1 MKRLRPSLVL
11 FFFAMFSA
19 LVAPAMRG
27 DIAVLGVKGPQSGA
41 GFSNLGALSSETV
54 FVAMKNAEV
63 LIELESLKGDVLTAI
78 CTAVF
83 KIETDSDAAKD
94 GQTLLVAFPLTMSTD
109 DVVKITDF
117 ELTIDGVRKKHVR
130 SSNYLL
136 SAEVIDPAALF
147 WGSPPAAL
155 ETLKIDP
162 EFGELFGYR
171 MHNDFPPKG
180 PVLSKAYAWQ
190 QTFPPGAISVIQ
202 IKYRLTLYAQPLA
215 YSKTFLKSQSRD
227 VIPFDLMWAGESDE
241 KAFFLDYILRS
252 GATWMGPIGNE
263 TVILKAA
270 KNSGIIFEAEDV
282 VVVGRHRFEGASE
295 DLRRSALLYRAGM
308 HPWNI
313 VNGEDAVIWSIVNED
328 PQEDILVQ
336 IPVSAVR
343 HPAEQN
349 D

>member
-1 MKRLRPSLVL
+1 MTALRPSLVL
-11 FFFAMFSA
+11 FCVAIFSA
-19 LVAPAMRG
+19 FAAPAARG
-27 DIAVLGVKGPQSGA
+27 DIAVLGVKGPQSA
-41 GFSNLGALSSETV
+41 TGFSNIGAMSGETV
-54 FVAMKNAEV
+54 LVIMNNAEV
-63 LIELESLKGDVLTAI
+63 LIELESLKGDVLAAT

-83 KIETDSDAAKD
+83 EMETDANAAKE
-94 GQTLLVAFPLTMSTD
+94 GQTLLVAFPLTMSAD
-109 DVVKITDF
+109 DVAKITDF
-117 ELTIDGVRKKHVR
+117 ELTIDGVRKRHVR

-136 SAEVIDPAALF
+136 SDEVIDPTTLF
-147 WGSPPAAL
+147 WGGPPAAL

-171 MHNDFPPKG
+171 MHDDFPAKG

-190 QTFPPGAISVIQ
+190 QTFSPGAISVIQ

-215 YSKTFLKSQSRD
+215 YSKTFLKGQSRD
-227 VIPFDLMWAGESDE
+227 VIPFDLMWAGESDG

-270 KNSGIIFEAEDV
+270 KSSGIIFEAEDV

-295 DLRRSALLYRAGM
+295 DLRKSTLFSRVGID
-308 HPWNI
+308 PWSI
-313 VNGEDAVIWSIVNED
+313 AKREDALIWSIVNED
-328 PQEDILVQ
+328 PKEDILVQ

-343 HPAEQN
+343 NTAEQN